1 MALNAKNE
9 FRVLSENSENV
20 QTSEEFDT
28 DEDRKLGFQPGQVIV
43 SKKVNTALKQNSL
56 IVVALVDALMKE
68 DSPTLSIASTVE
80 DLISFF
86 KNSFSN
92 LQSTRKKQNR
102 LFATAS
108 SIESEWNTT
117 YDIITLQTAGT
128 YNFTFNDINDNI
140 KQSYE
145 CVVITQA
152 GGVVLSFPTG
162 SAILQ
167 LNKFNCT
174 IGDPANTITLPTAST
189 YIVEVVVINSQT
201 YEVTILDYNGAI
213 AHVIQQFTIT
223 TQDGTNLINSNN
235 ATNPTFN
242 LKLTN
247 PNTVNVNYV
256 ITGDLSKSGVANA
269 STDTIVS
276 GSATSLKDS
285 YTFNFAF
292 TADDYFESSQTSTF
306 TTKYT
311 VDACNVVADGT
322 DDSNSRTIT
331 VTAPTLSNSATYKI
345 YYKIWWEDEEEPVE
359 YTMIQTS
366 PATVTRTN
374 STYSNRVVKVKQY
387 VEMYISEV
395 LKATSEVKT
404 TDINIK
410 GREIPTLTSPT
421 VDYRSRGYC
430 GTGTLTIN
438 VTNPNSVTV
447 NVYARAGAGSYTNV
461 GTITANSN
469 SNFTLTGVANSAGT
483 VYAYLTAVSYNNSGT
498 GSDSYPACTNPCD
511 CVSYVPTPTVD
522 CVDVTSFTATAIG
535 GNFSLQSGQ
544 GTASATYEYT
554 NSITNKVTV
563 RIRNNASYT
572 VSYSGTVA
580 GESVSGSLSAG
591 QSATLTGTTDS
602 SSCSYRIVTSSPGYD
617 SCTTSDSMFNTTTS
631 MSIFVYSQGYC
642 PSGGGTCDIDK
653 VTGDTNYCSYDISRG
668 SSRCSNCK
676 PTGTSFC
683 AIADLC
689 PVSLTNINWDENI
702 SF

>member
-56 IVVALVDALMKE
+56 IAVALVDALMKE

-102 LFATAS
+102 LFTSAS
-108 SIESEWNTT
+108 SIECEWNTT

-174 IGDPANTITLPTAST
+174 IGDPANTITLPNAST

-213 AHVIQQFTIT
+213 AHVIQQFAIT

-247 PNTVNVNYV
+247 PNTTNVNYV
-256 ITGDLSKSGVANA
+256 ITGDLSTSGVANA

-285 YTFNFAF
+285 YTFNFTF
-292 TADDYFESSQTSTF
+292 TADDYFDASQTSTF
-306 TTKYT
+306 NTKYT
-311 VDACNVVADGT
+311 VDACNVTADGT

-345 YYKIWWEDEEEPVE
+345 YYKIRWEDEEEPVE

-374 STYSNRVVKVKQY
+374 STYSNRTVKVKQY

-447 NVYARAGAGSYTNV
+447 NVYAKAGTGSYVNV
-461 GTITANSN
+461 GTISANSN
-469 SNFTLTGVANSAGT
+469 SNFTLTGVSNSAGT
-483 VYAYLTAVSYNNSGT
+483 VYAYLTASNYNNSGT
-498 GSDSYPACTNPCD
+498 GSDSYPACVCD
-511 CVSYVPTPTVD
+511 HCSCNSYVPCSCNTCNCVSD
-522 CVDVTSFTATAIG
+522 CVCECDDAPATITMRINAVDTCPGTGIG
-535 GNFSLQSGQ
+535 GKCVGSATGDTAYASYSADYGYGGSTCSGCSDCIFIQ
-544 GTASATYEYT
+544 GGCPMEFTSVSWDASITYQGCSYRRTSTSGGAGSTYASATYT
-554 NSITNKVTV
+554 K
-563 RIRNNASYT
+563 
-572 VSYSGTVA
+572 
-580 GESVSGSLSAG
+580 
-591 QSATLTGTTDS
+591 Q
-602 SSCSYRIVTSSPGYD
+602 
-617 SCTTSDSMFNTTTS
+617 
-631 MSIFVYSQGYC
+631 
-642 PSGGGTCDIDK
+642 
-653 VTGDTNYCSYDISRG
+653 
-668 SSRCSNCK
+668 
-676 PTGTSFC
+676 
-683 AIADLC
+683 
-689 PVSLTNINWDENI
+689 
-702 SF
+702 